1 MAALDAQALRE
12 WYDSYMAADGE
23 DLNLEDPL
31 LQGLSSDSLDTDCIE
46 QRICDLAP
54 GISVEDGHC
63 STCRHMLDNWPLF
76 SYSLQDLD
84 QYPDGQFPWKSA
96 TAGSYQNTAS
106 IEASARQGCK
116 FCALLLQAL
125 KDGEVLETFRRIEGR
140 LDRLGERATASL
152 SVGTMWDRT
161 GRVWLDL
168 PNKLSTRSNSGI
180 NTAKF
185 SFRTIAEDDVVSED
199 QGIFEMAN
207 CWLRTCCESH
217 KSCNP
222 DVESLSRPTRLV
234 SIANG
239 KPRVEITADMDRPGQ
254 PLRYATL
261 SYCWGTRPF
270 IKLTKQ
276 NFQGLTKVI
285 PTEDVP
291 PIFADAVT
299 IAKALEIDY
308 IWIDSLCIVQ
318 DDDDDWRKE
327 ADRMQAVYSGSYVN
341 IAAASATDV
350 YGGCFVKTPS
360 YFRDGVQVKVTVDGT
375 HEFLEF
381 GRVDTYDRSVIDT
394 HLMTRGW
401 AIQEKLLAPRT
412 LHFGS
417 RGVFW
422 ECRERIL
429 SESLPKRLSLPGSF
443 NCLVFG
449 NHNWKENF
457 WEQLVMLYGAA
468 NLTYRQ
474 DRFPAL
480 AGIARAIAKV
490 TGDEY
495 VAGLWRRNI
504 ELHLCWHSLET
515 RKMRRRPRVDDADWV
530 APSWSWASM
539 DGVVQY
545 PRHNDDL
552 DDPAEQ
558 YPDRYA
564 HVFDTEMTF
573 SGPRPFGQ
581 LRRGVVYLRCS
592 VIVAGRLR
600 NTKAP
605 NDFQSYFTE
614 SVSIDFAD
622 GPKLLP
628 VDIDCEYDS
637 QEYEGQVV
645 YLVPLVG
652 AKDYGWSETDEY
664 ACPDDHFQ
672 LGLVLRKTN
681 DAPGEFCR
689 IGFFE
694 FHECPRPWIWANA
707 RDPNK
712 ALPAFRQAISETSD
726 ATARAVCA
734 EVVSNTEVPE
744 EKYVITLV

>member
-1 MAALDAQALRE
+1 MAALDVRALRE
-12 WYDSYMAADGE
+12 WYISYMAADGE
-23 DLNLEDPL
+23 VLDIDDPL
-31 LQGLSSDSLDTDCIE
+31 LQSLSSDSLDTDCIE
-46 QRICDLAP
+46 ERICDLAA
-54 GISVEDGHC
+54 D
-63 STCRHMLDNWPLF
+63 PLRNYSF
-76 SYSLQDLD
+76 SDLD
-84 QYPDGQFPWKSA
+84 EDPDSGLPWKSA
-96 TAGSYQNTAS
+96 SAGSYRNTAS

-125 KDGEVLETFRRIEGR
+125 KDGDALETFRRIEAR
-140 LDRLGERATASL
+140 LDRLGERATSSL
-152 SVGTMWDRT
+152 SVGTMWVQT
-161 GRVWLDL
+161 GTVWLDL
-168 PNKLSTRSNSGI
+168 PNKMSTQCNSGI
-180 NTAKF
+180 NAAKF
-185 SFRTIAEDDVVSED
+185 DFRIVDEEDMASGD
-199 QGIFEMAN
+199 QGIFDIAN
-207 CWLRTCCESH
+207 GWLRACRESH
-217 KSCNP
+217 KSCNDDAENLLP
-222 DVESLSRPTRLV
+222 PTRLV

-239 KPRVEITADMDRPGQ
+239 QARVEITADMDEPEQ

-270 IKLTKQ
+270 IQLTKH
-276 NFQGLTKVI
+276 NFQDLLKEI
-285 PTEDVP
+285 PTEAIP
-291 PIFADAVT
+291 PIFADAFT
-299 IAKALEIDY
+299 IARALKIDH

-360 YFRDGVQVKVTVDGT
+360 YFRDGVQVKVTAEGI
-375 HEFLEF
+375 HEFVEF
-381 GRVDTYDRSVIDT
+381 GRTDTYDRSVLRT

-412 LHFGS
+412 LHFGP
-417 RGVFW
+417 RGMFW

-443 NCLVFG
+443 ACLVFG
-449 NHNWKENF
+449 NHNWKEYF

-468 NLTYRQ
+468 SLTYRR
-474 DRFPAL
+474 DKFPAL

-504 ELHLCWHSLET
+504 ELHLCWHSLEA
-515 RKMRRRPRVDDADWV
+515 REMRRRPRAHEADWV

-539 DGVVQY
+539 EGVVHY

-558 YPDRYA
+558 YPYRYA

-573 SGPRPFGQ
+573 SGPRPYGQ
-581 LRRGVVYLRCS
+581 LRRGVLYLRCS
-592 VIVAGRLR
+592 VIVSGRLR

-605 NDFQSYFTE
+605 NDYHSKFTE
-614 SVSIDFAD
+614 SVSIDFPD
-622 GPKLLP
+622 GPKLFP
-628 VDIDCEYDS
+628 VDIDCIEDR
-637 QEYEGQVV
+637 QEYEGQLV

-652 AKDYGWSETDEY
+652 AKDYGWNEEADE
-664 ACPDDHFQ
+664 DDWPEDNLQ
-672 LGLVLRKTN
+672 LGLVIRKTN

-694 FHECPRPWIWANA
+694 FHECPRPWLSGHGG
-707 RDPNK
+707 DPNK
-712 ALPAFRQAISETSD
+712 AFPAFRQAISETSD
-726 ATARAVCA
+726 ATASAVCA
-734 EVVSNTEVPE
+734 EAVTNSDFPE